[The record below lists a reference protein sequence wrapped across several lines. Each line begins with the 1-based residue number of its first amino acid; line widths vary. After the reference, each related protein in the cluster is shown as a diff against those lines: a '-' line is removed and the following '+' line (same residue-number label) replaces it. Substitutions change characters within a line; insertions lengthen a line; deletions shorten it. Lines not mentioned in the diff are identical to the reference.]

1 MRRFTN
7 NPLERLMM
15 QEPRLEPENAP
26 PRPIAPKGHFCYGCG
41 RYGLPCVW
49 PCYRE
54 KQKQDVPKVPKP

>member
-15 QEPRLEPENAP
+15 QEPHLEPENAP
-26 PRPIAPKGHFCYGCG
+26 PRPAAPKGHFCYGCG

-54 KQKQDVPKVPKP
+54 RRQMDTSKEPEL